1 VNQIKIYIYF
11 GLKIFLLVM
20 GWIIFYRLKLMK
32 YYTDSID
39 PTNQADS
46 IYDCVVFS
54 ISILL
59 IITFLVIS
67 ILSWH
72 EYLRMNTKNKIFPD
86 YKFSSASSESHSEKS
101 FDVTETQNLEKS
113 EKAHFDLNKSR
124 LLDCFEKEIF
134 SHPEESKKLEG
145 EKILRCISR
154 VYELTQGEIF
164 LKDNTADKET
174 RFRLLATYAIHL
186 PEDEP
191 LEFSLG
197 EGLIGQAAQSG
208 KHLYIDKLPEGFL
221 NVKTGL
227 GESNPASFLVI
238 PWKDQKDETYA
249 VIELASFRPFCQH
262 DIELFKSFSEN
273 FLTRLLA

>member
-1 VNQIKIYIYF
+1 
-11 GLKIFLLVM
+11 M

-32 YYTDSID
+32 YYTDFID
-39 PTNQADS
+39 INSQADS
-46 IYDCVVFS
+46 IYDRVTFS

-59 IITFLVIS
+59 IITFFVIS

-72 EYLRMNTKNKIFPD
+72 EYLRLNAKKRIPTD
-86 YKFSSASSESHSEKS
+86 HKFSSASSESHLGKSTYVTEIQNAQISEKS
-101 FDVTETQNLEKS
+101 ESNLN
-113 EKAHFDLNKSR
+113 HNR

-134 SHPEESKKLEG
+134 SQSEESKKQEG
-145 EKILRCISR
+145 EKILRCISK

-164 LKDNTADKET
+164 LKDKTADKEV
-174 RFRLLATYAIHL
+174 RFRLLATYAMHL
-186 PEDEP
+186 TEDEP

-227 GESNPASFLVI
+227 GQSNPSSFLVI
-238 PWKDQKDETYA
+238 PWKDKKGETYA
-249 VIELASFRPFCQH
+249 VIELASFRPFCQL
-262 DIELFKSFSEN
+262 DIKLLESFSDI
-273 FLTRLLA
+273 FLTRLFA